1 MSNSAALSFLRTV
14 QAVLWSFVGMRKS
27 SSGQEDMARLNPFH
41 VIVVAIVVVLI
52 FVVGLMSLVNWV
64 VAQPNTF

>member
-1 MSNSAALSFLRTV
+1 
-14 QAVLWSFVGMRKS
+14 MRKS

-52 FVVGLMSLVNWV
+52 FVVGLMALVNWV

>member
-27 SSGQEDMARLNPFH
+27 SSGQEYMARLNPFH

-52 FVVGLMSLVNWV
+52 FVVGLMALVNWV